1 MMDLSC
7 GRGRSLSCER
17 EPPEAAAGG
26 AGPGGC
32 TDIGG
37 WGKQSILEGER
48 RQARRDETRGD
59 GWGEGEGQ
67 RGVGY
72 RGGGGDAAEQA
83 AGAGRDGLGSRA
95 RGTGMNACSL
105 SLGNFDS
112 TNS

>member
-59 GWGEGEGQ
+59 GWG
-67 RGVGY
+67 R
-72 RGGGGDAAEQA
+72 
-83 AGAGRDGLGSRA
+83 GRDNAVLAIGAAAATPPSRRLGLA
-95 RGTGMNACSL
+95 GTG
-105 SLGNFDS
+105 
-112 TNS
+112 